1 MMPARSIIYGAVLF
15 VPGILSLRRFV
26 MNNSIR
32 RTILRSIV
40 FSSILALI
48 IMGIL
53 SYVTQ
58 VSFSKHSLRQTAE
71 VRISDAKQRLSDS
84 ENEIREL
91 TDNLSDDYLAKT
103 RMFSQIISNAPEVLD
118 DKAKLEQIRVQM
130 GVDELHVTD
139 ENGIILWSTVD
150 PYLGFDFSSS
160 EQTKP
165 FLKILTDQTF
175 ELAQEPTPNGA
186 EAKLFQYIG
195 VSRYDKPGIVQI
207 GMEPV
212 RLTEALKDAQPDAVL
227 EKITVGKNGT
237 MFAVNKSDLTL
248 AAYKD
253 PSKIGTQASGLGL
266 TQSVLEMGDGKIKS
280 VRVDDARYYVCVS
293 TFGDYYIGTLI
304 PVSEASE
311 QTMTLTLIFM
321 LITAVIIAVL
331 AYIMITTVNKIII
344 AKLNVIQ
351 SNMKEISAGNSGIR
365 VDVRTC
371 AEFCD
376 LSDGINGMLDSI
388 SERILE
394 TKRLNS
400 SMESLLNDVSNT
412 SQSINSYSEA
422 MQDVSRRIS
431 DGSSAQADT
440 VQMIRESFEAI
451 ANDVRDSAGMA
462 EKASSFSREAEE
474 RLTGSVQS
482 MEDMKLAMNRIT
494 EYSEKIESIVKTI
507 EDIAFQT
514 NILALNAAIEA
525 ARAGEN
531 GKGFAVVADEVRNLA
546 TKSAEAAKNT
556 TQLIAETM
564 NAVNNGNIIA
574 NEAAEALQS
583 TIDGIEKSV
592 GLVADISAAST
603 KQADDLNTAMDSM
616 QKITEVAQRNS
627 DISRDAQ
634 DTADKLDSEAAAL
647 IELINAGKN
656 GAAQS

>member
-1 MMPARSIIYGAVLF
+1 
-15 VPGILSLRRFV
+15 
-26 MNNSIR
+26 MNVSVR
-32 RTILRSIV
+32 QTILKSIV

-48 IMGIL
+48 VMGIL

-58 VSFSKHSLRQTAE
+58 VSFSKRSLKQTAE

-84 ENEIREL
+84 EIEIREL
-91 TDNLSDDYLAKT
+91 TNNLSEDYLAKT
-103 RMFSQIISNAPEVLD
+103 RMFSQIISNAPQVLD

-139 ENGIILWSTVD
+139 ENGIILWSTVEQ
-150 PYLGFDFSSS
+150 YLGFDFNSAD
-160 EQTKP
+160 QTKP
-165 FLKILTDQTF
+165 FLKILTDKTF

-195 VSRYDKPGIVQI
+195 VSRYDKAGIVQI

-212 RLTEALKDAQPDAVL
+212 RLSEALKSAQPDAVL
-227 EKITVGKNGT
+227 EGLTVGKNGT
-237 MFAVNKSDLTL
+237 MFAVNKSDLTF

-253 PSKIGTQASGLGL
+253 SSKIGTKAADLGL
-266 TQSVLEMGDGKIKS
+266 TQSILEMGENKIKS
-280 VRVDDARYYVCVS
+280 VRVDNARYYVCVS
-293 TFGDYYIGTLI
+293 SFEDYYIGTLI

-311 QTMTLTLIFM
+311 QTMLVTVIIMLT
-321 LITAVIIAVL
+321 TAVIIAVL
-331 AYIMITTVNKIII
+331 AYIMITTVNKSII
-344 AKLNVIQ
+344 AKLNIIQ
-351 SNMKEISAGNSGIR
+351 SNMKEISSGNSDIR
-365 VDVRTC
+365 VNVRTC
-371 AEFCD
+371 SEFSD

-388 SERILE
+388 SEQILE

-400 SMESLLNDVSNT
+400 SMESLLNDVSHT

-440 VQMIRESFEAI
+440 VQMIREAFDAI
-451 ANDVRDSAGMA
+451 ASDVRDSAGMA
-462 EKASSFSREAEE
+462 EQASSFSREAQG
-474 RLTGSVQS
+474 RLSGSVQS

-546 TKSAEAAKNT
+546 TKSAEAAKST
-556 TQLIAETM
+556 TQLISETM
-564 NAVNNGNIIA
+564 NAVNNGNVIA

-592 GLVADISAAST
+592 NLVADISVAST
-603 KQADDLNTAMDSM
+603 KQADDLNTAMSSM
-616 QKITEVAQRNS
+616 QQITEVAQRNS

-634 DTADKLDSEAAAL
+634 DTADKLDSEAASL
-647 IELINAGKN
+647 IALINAGR
-656 GAAQS
+656 